1 MAIIRYTK
9 DATIR
14 YAYLNIFPD
23 QFKTDK
29 EKQDES
35 WIKNTMDYFANKA
48 YAEYVKNRDTFVKN
62 YDLMKGILRMEDF
75 YQEPQVRSF
84 TDVLTADL
92 QLPAYVKMY
101 SIITTP
107 VNELVGEITKRPDT
121 FRVKAFDDDSQ
132 AEELE
137 FKTGILQQYVIAQ
150 AKRKILEKAAI
161 VGEDMDEEELDA
173 MTMDQVKDQL
183 DSYTSVAEKWANHVL
198 TCQKAEFNLKEKSE
212 DAFRDMLI
220 SGREFYH
227 IYEDNSKLGFNIEVA
242 NPKNTWFL
250 TTPDRKY
257 ISDPTGRAQGAY
269 AAGTVQVMEL
279 SEIIES
285 IPDLT
290 KEEIDHLR
298 SSLQDYGLI
307 NVRESNL
314 GNPNVTPGIDSVT
327 YDTYDP
333 LVLQTRMII
342 ESEMKE
348 NNDGLK
354 DFLGLTS
361 NVSSFGYKYV
371 VVRCYW
377 ISKKKIGK
385 LIYLDELGNE
395 QSILVDE
402 NYKSGTIPTQQ
413 SLEWGWVNQWYQGI
427 KIGPDIY
434 HIKPYKLLNYCPI
447 IGTTFEVKNTEAKS
461 LVDLMKP
468 FQVIYNVC
476 MNQLYKLL
484 EKEVGK
490 VYLTS
495 IRHIPV
501 PKDGDAQDALDIWE
515 MEARNR
521 GVVFIDD
528 SPENLKSPSSFNQFR
543 DIDLTRTQE
552 IQSRYTLAQQ
562 VKNECWELVGMSRQ
576 RLGSISAS
584 ESATGVN
591 TAVQQSYS
599 QTEPLFVAHE
609 YVMGQLYQAIIDAAL
624 YVESKKPQSTLS
636 YITNEG
642 ESAFVTVNGTD
653 LRFRDLKVFLTNRPD
668 DTKMF
673 EELRQLAQPL
683 MQNGGSL
690 YDVIELYSTKSMRE
704 MKKVFKEL
712 RDRQQAVQEQQLQ
725 IQQQQVEQQGQ
736 IAQAQMQQAQIQK
749 EQDIAN
755 ENYQNE
761 LDRINKKEIALINAE
776 AKSMGMGLADVDAS
790 GVPDVLEISKLATE
804 QDKASKDFQARMA
817 DINAKN
823 RLAAEKL
830 AVEKE
835 KLQVARENQANDLA
849 IAKENAKGR
858 AKKPKKE

>member
-62 YDLMKGILRMEDF
+62 YDLIKGILRMEDF
-75 YQEPQVRSF
+75 YQEPQVKSF
-84 TDVLTADL
+84 TDMMTADL

-101 SIITTP
+101 SIMTTP

-121 FRVKAFDDDSQ
+121 FRVKAFDDDSK
-132 AEELE
+132 AEELQ
-137 FKTGILQQYVIAQ
+137 FKTDILQQYVIGQ
-150 AKRKILEKAAI
+150 AKQKIVQQAAMQ
-161 VGEDMDEEELDA
+161 GEEIDEEELQQL
-173 MTMDQVKDQL
+173 TMDQVKDVL

-212 DAFRDMLI
+212 DAFRDLLI

-250 TTPDRKY
+250 TTPDRKW

-314 GNPNVTPGIDSVT
+314 GNPDAIPGTDSIM
-327 YDTYDP
+327 YDTFDP

-371 VVRCYW
+371 VVRSYW

-385 LIYLDELGNE
+385 VIYLDELGNE
-395 QSILVDE
+395 QSVLVDE
-402 NYKSGTIPTQQ
+402 NYKSGTIPTQE
-413 SLEWGWVNQWYQGI
+413 SIEWGWINQWYQGT

-434 HIKPYKLLNYCPI
+434 HIKPFKLLNYCPI

-468 FQVIYNVC
+468 FQVLYNVC

-562 VKNECWELVGMSRQ
+562 LKNECWELVGMSKQ
-576 RLGSISAS
+576 RMGSVAAS

-591 TAVQQSYS
+591 AAVQQSYS

-609 YVMGQLYQAIIDAAL
+609 YIMGQLYQSIIDAAL

-642 ESAFVTVNGTD
+642 EAAFVQVNGSD
-653 LRFRDLKVFLTNRPD
+653 LKFRDLKVFLTNRPED
-668 DTKMF
+668 KQMF
-673 EELRQLAQPL
+673 DELRGLSQAVI
-683 MQNGGSL
+683 QNGGSL
-690 YDVIELYSTKSMRE
+690 YDVIELYSTKSMRA

-712 RDRQQAVQEQQLQ
+712 RDRQMQMQDQQMQ
-725 IQQQQVEQQGQ
+725 TQQQQIDQQRE
-736 IAQAQMQQAQIQK
+736 IAAAQLQQAQLQK

-761 LDRINKKEIALINAE
+761 LDRINKKEIALIAAE
-776 AKSMGMGLADVDAS
+776 SKAGPLSDVDES
-790 GVPDVLEISKLATE
+790 GTPDVLEINKLVAE
-804 QDKASKDFQARMA
+804 QSRTARDYEMKMA
-817 DINAKN
+817 DIQGKN
-823 RLAAEKL
+823 VQNLQKLEIEREKL
-830 AVEKE
+830 K
-835 KLQVARENQANDLA
+835 VARENQKNDLE
-849 IAKENAKGR
+849 IAKLNAKNRG
-858 AKKPKKE
+858 AKSK

>member
-48 YAEYVKNRDTFVKN
+48 YSEYVKNRDTFVKN

-75 YQEPQVRSF
+75 YQEEQVKSF
-84 TDVLTADL
+84 TDMLTADL
-92 QLPAYVKMY
+92 GLPAYVKMY

-107 VNELVGEITKRPDT
+107 VNELVGEISKRPDT
-121 FRVKAFDDDSQ
+121 FRVKAFDDDSKS
-132 AEELE
+132 EELE
-137 FKTGILQQYVIAQ
+137 FKTGILQEYVLQ
-150 AKRKILEKAAI
+150 EAKKQILEKVALE
-161 VGEDMDEEELDA
+161 GEEIDEEQLQQ
-173 MTMDQVKDQL
+173 MTMSEVKDEL
-183 DSYTSVAEKWANHVL
+183 DSYTSVAEKWANHIL
-198 TCQKAEFNLKEKSE
+198 TCQKAEFNMKEKSE

-227 IYEDNSKLGFNIEVA
+227 IYEDNSKLGFNVEVS

-307 NVRESNL
+307 NVRDSNL
-314 GNPNVTPGIDSVT
+314 GNPNVSPGIDSVT

-333 LVLQTRMII
+333 LVLQTRMMI

-385 LIYLDELGNE
+385 LIYTDEMGNE
-395 QSILVDE
+395 QSTLVDE
-402 NYKSGTIPTQQ
+402 NYKSGTIPTQI
-413 SLEWGWVNQWYQGI
+413 SLEWGWINQWYQGT

-434 HIKPYKLLNYCPI
+434 HIKPYKLLSYCPI
-447 IGTTFEVKNTEAKS
+447 IGITYEVKNTESKS

-490 VYLTS
+490 VQLMS
-495 IRHIPV
+495 IRHIPI

-528 SPENLKSPSSFNQFR
+528 SPENLKSPSSFNQFTSL
-543 DIDLTRTQE
+543 DLTRTQE
-552 IQSRYTLAQQ
+552 IQARYTLAQQ
-562 VKNECWELVGMSRQ
+562 IKNECWELVGMSRQ
-576 RLGSISAS
+576 RMGSVSAS
-584 ESATGVN
+584 ESATGTN
-591 TAVQQSYS
+591 TAMQQSYS

-609 YVMGQLYQAIIDAAL
+609 YVMGQVYQSIIDAAL
-624 YVESKKPQSTLS
+624 YIESAKPQSTLS
-636 YITNEG
+636 YVTSEG
-642 ESAFVTVNGTD
+642 ESAFVQVNGSD
-653 LRFRDLKVFLTNRPD
+653 LKFRDLKVFLTNRPED
-668 DTKMF
+668 NKMF

-690 YDVIELYSTKSMRE
+690 YDVIELYSTKSVRQ
-704 MKKVFKEL
+704 MKKVFKSLKDKQEAMEQ
-712 RDRQQAVQEQQLQ
+712 QQAQLEQQK
-725 IQQQQVEQQGQ
+725 VEQQGQ
-736 IAQAQMQQAQIQK
+736 IAQAQIAQTQQMKDQ
-749 EQDIAN
+749 EVAN
-755 ENYQNE
+755 NNYQNE
-761 LDRINKKEIALINAE
+761 LDRINKKEIALIAAE
-776 AKSMGMGLADVDAS
+776 SKSGPLSDVDIS
-790 GVPDVLEISKLATE
+790 GVPDVLEIGKLANDQT
-804 QDKASKDFQARMA
+804 KALKDYEMKMAQINSQNQQASQ
-817 DINAKN
+817 
-823 RLAAEKL
+823 KL
-830 AVEKE
+830 QIERE

-849 IAKENAKGR
+849 VAKENAKGR
-858 AKKPKKE
+858 AKKK

>member
-35 WIKNTMDYFANKA
+35 WIKNTMDYFANRA

-62 YDLMKGILRMEDF
+62 YDLVKGILRMEDF

-107 VNELVGEITKRPDT
+107 INELVGEISKRPDA

-132 AEELE
+132 SEELE
-137 FKTGILQQYVIAQ
+137 FKTKILQDYVIGQ
-150 AKRKILEKAAI
+150 AKQKIQEDAALKGEEIDDEQLEQ
-161 VGEDMDEEELDA
+161 MTLDE
-173 MTMDQVKDQL
+173 VKDEL
-183 DSYTSVAEKWANHVL
+183 DSYTSIAEKWANHIL
-198 TCQKAEFNLKEKSE
+198 TAQKAEFVLKEKSE

-220 SGREFYH
+220 SAREFYH

-269 AAGTVQVMEL
+269 AAGIVQVMEL
-279 SEIIES
+279 SEIIETF
-285 IPDLT
+285 PDLT

-314 GNPNVTPGIDSVT
+314 GNVNATPGQDSVQ

-348 NNDGLK
+348 NNDGLQ

-371 VVRCYW
+371 TVRAYW

-385 LIYLDELGNE
+385 LIYIDEMGNE
-395 QSILVDE
+395 QSMLVDE
-402 NYKSGTIPTQQ
+402 YYKSGTLPTQQ
-413 SLEWGWVNQWYQGI
+413 SLEWGWINQWYQGT

-434 HIKPYKLLNYCPI
+434 NIKPFKLLDYCPI
-447 IGTTFEVKNTEAKS
+447 IGLVHEVKNTEAKS

-468 FQVIYNVC
+468 FQVLYNVC

-495 IRHIPV
+495 IRHIPI

-521 GVVFIDD
+521 GVMFIDD

-552 IQSRYTLAQQ
+552 IQSRYTLAMQLKQ
-562 VKNECWELVGMSRQ
+562 ECWELIGMSKQ

-584 ESATGVN
+584 ESATGTN
-591 TAVQQSYS
+591 TAIQQSYS
-599 QTEPLFVAHE
+599 QTEPIFVAHE
-609 YVMGQLYQAIIDAAL
+609 YVLGQLYQAIIDAAL
-624 YVESKKPQSTLS
+624 YVESSKPQSTIS
-636 YITNEG
+636 YITSEG
-642 ESAFVTVNGTD
+642 EAAFVQVNGSD
-653 LRFRDLKVFLTNRPD
+653 LKFRDLKVFLTNRPED
-668 DTKMF
+668 KKMF
-673 EELRQLAQPL
+673 DEIRGLSQAVL
-683 MQNGGSL
+683 QNGGSL
-690 YDVIELYSTKSMRE
+690 HDIIELYSTNSVRQ
-704 MKKVFKEL
+704 MKKVFKNLKNRQDEL
-712 RDRQQAVQEQQLQ
+712 QN
-725 IQQQQVEQQGQ
+725 
-736 IAQAQMQQAQIQK
+736 QQAQQK
-749 EQDIAN
+749 QQQLDQQNEQAQAALQQAQQQHEAQIAHDD
-755 ENYQNE
+755 YQKE
-761 LDRINKKEIALINAE
+761 LDRINKVEIATIMAE
-776 AKSMGMGLADVDAS
+776 SRGIPVTDADTNGIPDA
-790 GVPDVLEISKLATE
+790 LEISKLTHE
-804 QDKASKDFQARMA
+804 QDKAAKEYQSRLLEIQTKARQ
-817 DINAKN
+817 D
-823 RLAAEKL
+823 AEKM
-830 AVEKE
+830 AIERE
-835 KLQVARENQANDLA
+835 KLQVARENQANDLRVA
-849 IAKENAKGR
+849 EVNARNR
-858 AKKPKKE
+858 ASKKTK

>member
-23 QFKTDK
+23 QFKTEK

-62 YDLMKGILRMEDF
+62 YDLVKGILRMEDF

-107 VNELVGEITKRPDT
+107 LNELVGEISKRPDA

-132 AEELE
+132 SEELE
-137 FKTGILQQYVIAQ
+137 FKTKLLQDYVISQ
-150 AKRKILEKAAI
+150 AREKIQEQAALSGQEISDEDVQKMSLEE
-161 VGEDMDEEELDA
+161 VQDE
-173 MTMDQVKDQL
+173 L
-183 DSYTSVAEKWANHVL
+183 DSYTSVAEKWANHIL
-198 TCQKAEFNLKEKSE
+198 TSQKAEFVLKEKSE
-212 DAFRDMLI
+212 DAFRDLLI
-220 SGREFYH
+220 SSREFYH

-242 NPKNTWFL
+242 NPKNTFFL

-269 AAGTVQVMEL
+269 AAGIVQVMEL
-279 SEIIES
+279 SEIIETF
-285 IPDLT
+285 PDLT

-314 GNPNVTPGIDSVT
+314 GNPNAIPGNDSIQ

-348 NNDGLK
+348 NNDGLQ

-371 VVRCYW
+371 VVRTYW

-385 LIYLDELGNE
+385 LIYVDELGNE
-395 QSILVDE
+395 QSMLVDE
-402 NYKSGTIPTQQ
+402 NYKSGTLPTQL
-413 SLEWGWVNQWYQGI
+413 SLDWGWINQWYQGV

-434 HIKPYKLLNYCPI
+434 NIKPYKLLDYCPI
-447 IGTTFEVKNTEAKS
+447 IGLVHEVKNTEAKS
-461 LVDLMKP
+461 LVDMMKP
-468 FQVIYNVC
+468 FQVLYNVC

-495 IRHIPV
+495 IRHVPV
-501 PKDGDAQDALDIWE
+501 PKDGDAQDALDVWE

-552 IQSRYTLAQQ
+552 IQSRYTLAMQL
-562 VKNECWELVGMSRQ
+562 KNECWELVGMSKQ
-576 RLGSISAS
+576 RLGSVSAS
-584 ESATGVN
+584 ESATGTN
-591 TAVQQSYS
+591 TAIQQSYS

-609 YVMGQLYQAIIDAAL
+609 YILGQLYQAIIDAAL
-624 YVESKKPQSTLS
+624 YVESRKPQSTIS
-636 YITNEG
+636 YVTSEG
-642 ESAFVTVNGTD
+642 ESAFVSVNGSE
-653 LRFRDLKVFLTNRPD
+653 LKFRDLKVFLTNRPED
-668 DTKMF
+668 KKMF
-673 EELRQLAQPL
+673 EEIRGLSQAVL
-683 MQNGGSL
+683 QNGGSL
-690 YDVIELYSTKSMRE
+690 HDIIELYSTNSVRQ
-704 MKKVFKEL
+704 MKKVFKTL
-712 RDRQQAVQEQQLQ
+712 KNRQDQLQDQQMQQKQQQLD
-725 IQQQQVEQQGQ
+725 QQQQQ
-736 IAQAQMQQAQIQK
+736 AQAQLQQAQQQHEQQIAHDDYQK
-749 EQDIAN
+749 
-755 ENYQNE
+755 E
-761 LDRINKKEIALINAE
+761 LDRINKIEIATIMAQ
-776 AKSMGMGLADVDAS
+776 AKEQLPLDADAS
-790 GVPDVLEISKLATE
+790 GVVDALEMSKLTTA
-804 QDKASKDFQARMA
+804 QDKAGKDYELKMA
-817 DINAKN
+817 DIQSKN
-823 RLAAEKL
+823 KQALDKMAIER
-830 AVEKE
+830 E
-835 KLQVARENQANDLA
+835 KLQVARENQANDVKVA
-849 IAKENAKGR
+849 EINARNR
-858 AKKPKKE
+858 ASKKTK